1 MNASIKVITI
11 GTRGSAL
18 ARWQTAY
25 VSDLLLNSTPQL
37 QVNVEVITTRGDR
50 ILNTPLPSL
59 GGKGAFTA
67 ELEAALHQGTID
79 CAVHSLKDLPTENP
93 AGLTVGAI
101 PPRAIVND
109 VLICRNHNTLKTL
122 PSGAV
127 IGTSSRR
134 RAAQLLHLRPD
145 LKIIDIRGNIDTRI
159 QKATSPDSPYD
170 GILLA
175 EAGVERLGK
184 TRFVSERLSLFD
196 MLPAPGQGALAVQCR
211 DEVNSLSL
219 LQPINHLQTQ
229 VEVAAERA
237 FLAGLGGGCALP
249 IAAYGIVTGGTLHL
263 RGRVTSVD
271 GVQQVDVEDSCS
283 ATLQDALQLGRAL
296 AAMALSQ
303 GVASLLEAIS

>member
-1 MNASIKVITI
+1 MDTSTKVVTI

-18 ARWQTAY
+18 ACWQTIY
-25 VSDLLLNSTPQL
+25 VSDLLRGVSPHL
-37 QVNVEVITTRGDR
+37 QVQVEVITTRGDR
-50 ILNTPLPSL
+50 VLNMPLPSL

-67 ELEAALHQGTID
+67 ELELALHQGTID

-93 AGLTVGAI
+93 VGLALGAI
-101 PPRAIVND
+101 PARALVND
-109 VLICRNHNTLKTL
+109 VLISRNQYTLATL

-134 RAAQLLHLRPD
+134 RAAQLLYLRPD

-159 QKATSPDSPYD
+159 QKAAAPDGPYD
-170 GILLA
+170 GIILA

-184 TRFVSERLSLFD
+184 TDFVSERLSLSD
-196 MLPAPGQGALAVQCR
+196 MLPAPGQGALGVQCR
-211 DEVNSLSL
+211 AEKDSLSL

-229 VEVAAERA
+229 IEVVAERT

-249 IAAYGIVTGGTLHL
+249 IAAYGVITDEVLHL

-271 GVQQVDVEDSCS
+271 GRQQIDVESTC
-283 ATLQDALQLGRAL
+283 AANLTEAQKLGHEL
-296 AAMALSQ
+296 AELALSR